1 MTRKDFI
8 TLANIIVGQHKISE
22 ARINDLIL
30 PAIVQ
35 IKAKHPNF
43 NPIKFEKYILGKL

>member
-8 TLANIIVGQHKISE
+8 TLANIIVEQHKLSE

-43 NPIKFEKYILGKL
+43 DPIKFEKYILSKI